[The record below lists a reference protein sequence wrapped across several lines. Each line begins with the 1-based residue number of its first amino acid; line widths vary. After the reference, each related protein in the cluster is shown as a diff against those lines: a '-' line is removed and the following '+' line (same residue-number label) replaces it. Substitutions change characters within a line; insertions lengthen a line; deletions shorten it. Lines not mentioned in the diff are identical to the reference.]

1 MTDRTI
7 EETHDASAI
16 PAYSPDERTCSLT
29 TFGRRDGRAHDDV
42 LRYAM
47 RGDTMYVLSDAGGD
61 SEWVQN
67 LIKNPEVSVSI
78 DNETFSGMG
87 RVVTNPEEDRTAREL
102 LDADYE
108 GWHEGQPLSRWAS
121 SALPV
126 AVDRTPHM
134 H

>member
-1 MTDRTI
+1 MTDSTI
-7 EETHDASAI
+7 EGTHDTDAI
-16 PAYSPDERTCSLT
+16 PAYSPDERTCMLT

-47 RGDTMYVLSDAGGD
+47 HGDTMYLLSDAGGE

-67 LIKNPEVSVSI
+67 LIKNPEVSVRM
-78 DNETFSGMG
+78 DDETFSGMG
-87 RVVTNPEEDRTAREL
+87 RVVTNPQEDRMARER
-102 LDADYE
+102 LDAAYE
-108 GWHEGQPLSRWAS
+108 GWHDGQPLSRWAD

-126 AVDRTPHM
+126 AVDRTPHV